1 MLSAEGD
8 LGKALFILHYCGF
21 SVHLQGVKRGGV
33 GIGKSFSNAVS
44 KYPRLCQAPWPM
56 MNTNDP
62 GAGVVHSIVLFLCR
76 YACPLGVS
84 AGGIAVA
91 LRSAFAF

>member
-8 LGKALFILHYCGF
+8 LGKALFILHYGGF
-21 SVHLQGVKRGGV
+21 SVHLQGVKGGGV
-33 GIGKSFSNAVS
+33 GIGKSFSNAVT

-62 GAGVVHSIVLFLCR
+62 GARGCSFLVLFLCR
-76 YACPLGVS
+76 YACPLAVS

-91 LRSAFAF
+91 LRSAFGF